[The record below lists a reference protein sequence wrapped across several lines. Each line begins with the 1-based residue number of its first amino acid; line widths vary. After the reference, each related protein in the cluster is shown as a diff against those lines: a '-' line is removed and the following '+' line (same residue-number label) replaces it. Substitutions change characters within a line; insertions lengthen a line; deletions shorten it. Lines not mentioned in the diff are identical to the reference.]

1 MKSLRHLFI
10 RGRLITALALVLTL
24 NLSAFAATEQEEDM
38 AFVNRTSKA
47 FINIVKKAKPAVVH
61 IQVEKSSTLSP
72 SPLDRQLEE
81 LFDHPMFE
89 QFFGPYSKQFKQQPR
104 KYQRKGQG
112 SGFIISRDGIILT
125 NNHVVDQADSISV
138 TLSDNRVFDAQVIG
152 TDPQTDVALLKIND
166 PADLPVLPLGDS
178 SQLQPGEWVIAIG
191 NPFGLSQTVTVG
203 VVSATGRNSIGINEY
218 ENFIQTDA
226 AINPGN
232 SGGPL
237 LNGRGEAVGINTALF
252 SRTGGYMGIGF
263 AIPINM
269 AKSIEQQLQKYGK
282 VTRGWLG
289 VVIQDMTADLATS
302 FGLKKAEGILV
313 SEVAES
319 SPAAQAGVRAG
330 DIITRINA
338 ASLKDVADLRNHI
351 AMLAPESKVNLT
363 LLRDGKEKTISVT
376 IGEKPG
382 SQKEGEKKPAASEKK
397 EKIEKF
403 GLHLQELNEQNRRD
417 YPLGSGLLITDI
429 EPNSPAHKAGL
440 KPGQLVESI
449 NRKDVNTLNDLNKM
463 IKDIN
468 KLENLL
474 LRIRDGQYSIFIVL
488 STKK

>member
-1 MKSLRHLFI
+1 
-10 RGRLITALALVLTL
+10 
-24 NLSAFAATEQEEDM
+24 
-38 AFVNRTSKA
+38 
-47 FINIVKKAKPAVVH
+47 
-61 IQVEKSSTLSP
+61 
-72 SPLDRQLEE
+72 
-81 LFDHPMFE
+81 
-89 QFFGPYSKQFKQQPR
+89 
-104 KYQRKGQG
+104 
-112 SGFIISRDGIILT
+112 
-125 NNHVVDQADSISV
+125 
-138 TLSDNRVFDAQVIG
+138 
-152 TDPQTDVALLKIND
+152 
-166 PADLPVLPLGDS
+166 
-178 SQLQPGEWVIAIG
+178 
-191 NPFGLSQTVTVG
+191 
-203 VVSATGRNSIGINEY
+203 
-218 ENFIQTDA
+218 
-226 AINPGN
+226 
-232 SGGPL
+232 
-237 LNGRGEAVGINTALF
+237 
-252 SRTGGYMGIGF
+252 MGIGF